1 MKRRRLIKKY
11 QSPKKSFKDVEN
23 ARLVSSPNVL
33 KGEGLYNLKR
43 KKMNILNRMLYMLKK
58 MFIFQMMKML
68 SWHEKKDIFQVI
80 LGQHLLKA
88 RVNKSIYL
96 KVHPFKMKFIVIA
109 YQMLIFLIMKR
120 YFLAKIEGLEQK
132 SD

>member
-1 MKRRRLIKKY
+1 RRLIKKY

-23 ARLVSSPNVL
+23 ARLVSSPNARENPHISIFNFIQFLKCHPLILFFLIFFILLQVL

-96 KVHPFKMKFIVIA
+96 KVHPFKM
-109 YQMLIFLIMKR
+109 
-120 YFLAKIEGLEQK
+120 
-132 SD
+132 